1 MTPDRIRTLLAL
13 TLAAPLAGCADTAPG
28 ESRPLDDV
36 LARAQ
41 DALGAPEAT
50 DDAQATTRRKQ
61 PVIATQR
68 VTATGA
74 RFDPGQSYHLG
85 DPPLLIQDFQYTR
98 TRDLGGGRVRTAWN
112 RAAGYPTLVP
122 FAYDEVVG
130 PTGGYFTAPHN
141 FQELLTGMLTPA
153 MTSASVDATLR
164 NRELDE
170 PHLLIAEAIA
180 HPGHVTG
187 FAVRTID
194 GHLAYEIALA
204 RPFAPVR
211 IAIDAASFLPVQT
224 SRLEDEAIAGDAEI
238 TVRFSKWTTVAGAR
252 VPTELVRSL
261 DGQVIQRD
269 QRAGYQFAVG
279 PDTGIFD
286 VPPEST
292 APYDAVAAQVGDQH
306 PDLFDRGNSIG
317 LREGEPLV
325 DVNLVPL
332 ASGIYSVLGG
342 THHSLAIGT
351 DHGVVVVEA
360 PNDDTRSLAVQA
372 AIAAAFPGKPIQYV
386 INTHHHNDHVGG
398 LRTYVARGV
407 PVVAPAADLGFLQ
420 TVFTAPHTALPD
432 TLARN
437 PRAAQMIG
445 VTDAGWSFTD
455 GRTIQAIQLSSEHVD
470 HQLVVYIPDARIVFQ
485 ADLYYPHLVPV
496 EQTPAPFRVTTRAL
510 YQALVIDRG
519 LAIDFVASGHAGV
532 ATGDEFRIAA
542 GF

>member
-1 MTPDRIRTLLAL
+1 MRPDRIRTLLAVM
-13 TLAAPLAGCADTAPG
+13 LAAPIAGCAETTPG
-28 ESRPLDDV
+28 ETPSIDDV

-41 DALGAPEAT
+41 DALGAP
-50 DDAQATTRRKQ
+50 DASTMRRK
-61 PVIATQR
+61 PRGISTQR
-68 VTATGA
+68 VTATGQ
-74 RFDPGQSYHLG
+74 RFDPGQTYHLG
-85 DPPLLIQDFQYTR
+85 DSPLLIQDFDYTR
-98 TRDLGGGRVRTAWN
+98 TRDLDGDRVRTAWN

-122 FAYDEVVG
+122 FAYDEVVHPG
-130 PTGGYFTAPHN
+130 GGYFTAPHN

-170 PHLLIAEAIA
+170 PHVLIAEAIA
-180 HPGHVTG
+180 HPDHVTG

-194 GHLAYEIALA
+194 GRLAFEIALA
-204 RPFAPVR
+204 RPFAPTRV
-211 IAIDAASFLPVQT
+211 AIDAASFLPVQT
-224 SRLEDEAIAGDAEI
+224 ARLEDEAIAGDAEI
-238 TVRFSKWTTVAGAR
+238 TVRFSHWIRVSGVR

-261 DGQVIQRD
+261 DGQVVQRD
-269 QRAGYQFAVG
+269 QRADYQFAVG

-292 APYDAVAAQVGDQH
+292 APYDAVAAEIGDQH

-317 LREGEPLV
+317 LREGEPLNQ
-325 DVNLVPL
+325 VNLVPL
-332 ASGIYSVLGG
+332 APDIFSVLGG

-360 PNDDTRSLAVQA
+360 PNDDTRSLAVQD
-372 AIAAAFPGKPIQYV
+372 AIAAAFPGKPIQFV

-398 LRTYVARGV
+398 LRTYVARGI
-407 PVVAPAADLGFLQ
+407 PVVAPAADLDFLH
-420 TVFTAPHTALPD
+420 TVFTTPHTALPD
-432 TLARN
+432 TLSRS
-437 PRAAQMIG
+437 PRDAQLIG

-470 HQLVVYIPDARIVFQ
+470 HQLVVYIPDAKIVFQ

-496 EQTPAPFRVTTRAL
+496 DQTPAPFRVTTRAL

-519 LAIDFVASGHAGV
+519 LPVDFVASGHAGV
-532 ATGDEFRIAA
+532 ATGEEFRIAA
-542 GF
+542 GY